1 MKQRYRFGIGIAL
14 LLILTAL
21 VVWQGSFS
29 VGDYGPASA
38 QQTYVFWGLSTLIF
52 LLTVLLAFM
61 LFRDAVK
68 LYVARRAGKE
78 GSRIRTKIVIGALSL
93 TFLPTIFLVL
103 WSVEV
108 LNRNLDKWFSRPA
121 EKIQLNLVDI
131 AQSIERET
139 IQRGDALSRWI
150 ADSAELRLFLASGHS
165 PTDFLSS
172 ICTKGSIEEAHVQR
186 PDGGNIAICTAPE
199 PEGGARD
206 PQKPQARLGKEIV
219 RRAAIADGQG
229 EVVVRIRMPLDLDS
243 MKVEIEQ
250 QIRDYNQLAATKK
263 DTRRFYLQLLA
274 LITLF
279 ILFIAAWV
287 ALFLARQ
294 ITSPVTALME
304 AAQAVRGG
312 NLAYRVNV
320 PATDELA
327 TLVRAFNEMTQDL
340 ETNRD
345 ELDRRR
351 RFIEAVLQSIPTG
364 VISLAHDGS
373 IQLVNDALR
382 QIFPDE
388 DIRAARRLSDLV
400 PPEQQ
405 GEFSRLLKSARRTG
419 VAGRQMEMGSGDR
432 LRQIAVTVSALDASG
447 STGYV
452 MVLEDTSEILRA
464 QKMAAWHEVARRIA
478 HELKNPLTPIGLS
491 SQRILRQLDKT
502 DAAPEVK
509 RIIGECCATIAR
521 EVDSV
526 KTLVDEFSRFA
537 RFPSA
542 RPVPCDLNAVVEEA
556 MAVFHGRLD
565 DINVHLSLDDNLP
578 RVAVDRE
585 QFKRVI
591 VNLVDNAAEAM
602 QDVPLREM
610 IIETRTG
617 GSGAFV
623 ELVIA
628 DTGCGIGQEDKERLF
643 LPYFSTK
650 GRGSG
655 LGLAIVS
662 HIIAE
667 HEAHIRVEEN
677 MPAGARFIIE
687 LRAVN
692 AAHEAR
698 GQAVAPAKAD

>member
-29 VGDYGPASA
+29 VGEYGPSSTP
-38 QQTYVFWGLSTLIF
+38 QTYVFWGLSTLIF

-68 LYVARRAGKE
+68 LYVARRAGQE

-131 AQSIERET
+131 ARNIERET
-139 IQRGDALSRWI
+139 IQRGDALARWV
-150 ADSAELRLFLASGHS
+150 ADSAELRNFLATGHA
-165 PTDFLSS
+165 PTEFFSS
-172 ICTKGSIEEAHVQR
+172 ICTNGSIEEANIHR

-199 PEGGARD
+199 PLTARQPD
-206 PQKPQARLGKEIV
+206 RPEERLGREII
-219 RRAAIADGQG
+219 RKAAIADGQG
-229 EVVVRIRMPLDLDS
+229 EVVVRIRVPLDLDS
-243 MKVEIEQ
+243 VRTEIEQ

-274 LITLF
+274 LITVF

-312 NLAYRVNV
+312 NLAHRVTV

-327 TLVRAFNEMTQDL
+327 TLVRTFNEMTKDL

-345 ELDRRR
+345 ELERRR
-351 RFIEAVLQSIPTG
+351 RFIEAVLENVPTG
-364 VISLAHDGS
+364 VISLSQDGS

-382 QIFPDE
+382 QIFSE
-388 DIRAARRLSDLV
+388 ERIRGANRLSDLV

-419 VAGRQMEMGSGDR
+419 VAGRQVELGSGDN
-432 LRQIAVTVSALDASG
+432 LRQIAVTVSALDG
-447 STGYV
+447 RGTTGFV
-452 MVLEDTSEILRA
+452 MVLEDTSEMLRA

-491 SQRILRQLDKT
+491 AQRILRHFEKT
-502 DAAPEVK
+502 DAPPEVK

-521 EVDSV
+521 EVESV

-537 RFPSA
+537 RFPAA
-542 RPVPCDLNAVVEEA
+542 RPVPSDLNAVIEAA
-556 MAVFHGRLD
+556 MAVFHGRLEG
-565 DINVHLSLDDNLP
+565 INVHLALEENLP
-578 RVAVDRE
+578 LVALDRE
-585 QFKRVI
+585 QFKRVV

-610 IIETRTG
+610 IIETRRVNG
-617 GSGAFV
+617 GSV
-623 ELVIA
+623 ELCIS
-628 DTGCGIGQEDKERLF
+628 DTGCGISLEDKERLF
-643 LPYFSTK
+643 VPYYSTK

-662 HIIAE
+662 HILSE

-687 LRAVN
+687 LRALN
-692 AAHEAR
+692 AAHDA
-698 GQAVAPAKAD
+698 GGTAAIPVKAD